1 MYSARI
7 AAYICPLAM
16 FAACAT
22 TPRVEHSPAGIAV
35 DPEVLAAAEEVHFD
49 YMKQLARAER
59 GDVHA
64 LVALIELSARIGH
77 SAAGSEQH
85 GDILLAVR
93 HRVGGIAFTQAIHRA
108 SPEARHAATLDLE
121 VAEENEKLLQDR

>member
-35 DPEVLAAAEEVHFD
+35 DPEVLAAAKEVHFD

-64 LVALIELSARIGH
+64 LGALIELSARIGH

-85 GDILLAVR
+85 GDILLAGSASRGR
-93 HRVGGIAFTQAIHRA
+93 HRVHSGDTSRVSRSSGR
-108 SPEARHAATLDLE
+108 RHA
-121 VAEENEKLLQDR
+121 RS